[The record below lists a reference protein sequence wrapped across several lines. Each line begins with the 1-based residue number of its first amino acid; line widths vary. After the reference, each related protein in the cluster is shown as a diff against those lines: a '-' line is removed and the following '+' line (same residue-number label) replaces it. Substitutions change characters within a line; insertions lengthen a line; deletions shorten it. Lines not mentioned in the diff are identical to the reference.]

1 MSKDGTLYKNSKFL
15 KGKTQLPYDPSISV
29 LEYIPKRNGKVCP
42 QKKLYMISKERKEKT
57 KNLYMN
63 VHGNISDNSQK
74 VEIIQ
79 MSIN

>member
-1 MSKDGTLYKNSKFL
+1 
-15 KGKTQLPYDPSISV
+15 
-29 LEYIPKRNGKVCP
+29 
-42 QKKLYMISKERKEKT
+42 MISKKEREEKT